1 MPYDY
6 IKSPADIYR
15 KSFALVGEALA
26 GHEIPRPLLPIAKR
40 LVHTCGDPSLVEVLD
55 WSPDFLDAGLKGLAT
70 GLFVDVEMVSAGIT
84 ARFLPTGVK
93 PVCQLN
99 HPDVAGLAQALGTT
113 RSAAAVNLW
122 GAALDGALVVI
133 GNAPTALFHLL
144 EGVEAGNLARPAAMV
159 AMPVGFVGA
168 AESKE
173 AAAASDI
180 PYIAVHGTRGGSA
193 LAASVVNALALIA
206 RNESQE

>member
-6 IKSPADIYR
+6 IKSPAEIYR

-26 GHEIPRPLLPIAKR
+26 GHALPSALMPVAKR
-40 LVHTCGDPSLVEVLD
+40 LVHTCGDPSIVEVLD
-55 WSPDFLDAGLKGLAT
+55 WSADFLQAGLAGLSRA
-70 GLFVDVEMVSAGIT
+70 LLVDVEMVSAGIT
-84 ARFLPTGVK
+84 ARFLPAGVA

-99 HPDVAGLAQALGTT
+99 HPEVAGLAERLGTT
-113 RSAAAVNLW
+113 RSAAAVELW
-122 GAALDGALVVI
+122 GQALEGGLVVI

-144 EGVEAGNLARPAAMV
+144 EGIEAGRLPRPAALV

-173 AAAASDI
+173 AVAASDLPFI
-180 PYIAVHGTRGGSA
+180 TVHGTRGGSA